1 MKTFKIIISFGLT
14 LLLVGCGRLQPI
26 MEIQDT
32 PISYD
37 LQSKQ
42 VKSAIVLAAT
52 KRGWG
57 ITEVEPGVLTAKL
70 HLRSHIAEV
79 MIHYDTKF
87 YSILYVKSDNLD
99 EDDGKIHRNYN
110 RWINNL
116 NVDIQRQ
123 LAVTANQ

>member
-1 MKTFKIIISFGLT
+1 MNTFKIIISFCLT

-57 ITEVEPGVLTAKL
+57 ITEVE
-70 HLRSHIAEV
+70 
-79 MIHYDTKF
+79 
-87 YSILYVKSDNLD
+87 
-99 EDDGKIHRNYN
+99 
-110 RWINNL
+110 
-116 NVDIQRQ
+116 
-123 LAVTANQ
+123 LAF